1 MSKNSVKQVII
12 DNRRIGIVGLETAIE
27 KAKTVCAKSSE
38 SEISSYLLGAV
49 SDQNYIPSSAAAAY
63 GKALLREYKI
73 ALNLPVDPEIQNG
86 LTILVLGMG
95 CARCDQLQSD
105 VRDVLSEM
113 QIAADIRH
121 VTDIREISHFG
132 ILGAP
137 ALVINNKVVAVG
149 EIPPKS
155 LIRRWITDACGIYF

>member
-1 MSKNSVKQVII
+1 
-12 DNRRIGIVGLETAIE
+12 
-27 KAKTVCAKSSE
+27 
-38 SEISSYLLGAV
+38 
-49 SDQNYIPSSAAAAY
+49 
-63 GKALLREYKI
+63 
-73 ALNLPVDPEIQNG
+73 
-86 LTILVLGMG
+86 
-95 CARCDQLQSD
+95 
-105 VRDVLSEM
+105 M